1 MCRNVNVFLS
11 PVTLESLL
19 FSANG
24 HDAYVAN
31 TPQAIQ
37 AYLHARTDYSS
48 RIAEDCTKKSTKAGY
63 DAGGIA
69 VGVIPLTDIF
79 ARFYQTVQPG
89 QAVPRREAEAL
100 LAHLQEEVFTSVKYA
115 KDGGDILKTWP
126 ALAQRLQL
134 DDTEFVTN
142 WATHV
147 RQASQGD
154 MYSESNAHPHFDVL
168 ARPTLRLYALDAD
181 GRLVSS
187 EEPISWGESLFYD
200 THNGDINDAA
210 HYKAFLT
217 EAGFVFTSNSDS
229 CVEPALKRFLYEHLR
244 RGQVRGALH
253 KLALEEGFFPT
264 DAYGSAETK
273 AAELLILAET
283 LQAHGARKV
292 TIAAALAARTFEY
305 SHDKNKFTFQSF
317 TPIGETRPGV
327 LGGGTYTMTRG
338 GAGRGG
344 EEGGEL
350 IFYLPKAHDKR
361 NYGRVAFLSASE
373 ENALKQQ
380 VALLDA
386 AALAQGRFELARPQ
400 EEPITYL
407 PDVRATAWITEG
419 VAPIYDVFAGEI
431 VEVSADGSVRLFDLY
446 SGMPIPLIALEETDP
461 SAVGRRERLAPLK
474 VFDIQYRDD
483 QGQIVACP
491 YNKYGEEIMVI
502 QPLAI
507 QKNSD
512 KLFRRDA
519 QGRVRLNAGPDGLGL
534 TLGAT
539 TPAGLRRRARQLT
552 HVITG
557 AAGTSFLI
565 NTIAANMA
573 RKLSLHTLPIVCLDG
588 FTGSDTVPPYVGR
601 STLFI
606 ANSNSGGT
614 SDTIKLAHEL
624 ASIHAVINR
633 LRHEVARRPAGQPE
647 VQSLQAHLAVIEALE
662 RDGVAFADWPAEQ
675 QAFLKGRT
683 PWVYVVTN
691 IEASP
696 LGSMGRGLDPLILSA
711 AGAGVTNLPE
721 EECVGSTFAAIASTQ
736 WQMALYTYLG
746 ELRGDISS
754 DYASTIYAELARLP
768 EVVRQLVSDAALAG
782 QIATMSQDLVG
793 GNFDFVYT
801 GYVDGVPEEQAHKAA
816 EMIQEMFAGW
826 NFFQFQ
832 HGKYAHMKRRTRHTV
847 GSILVHNAPP
857 PSWPFFNARAM
868 KAPKEIGPRVANCIV
883 IAHASDRPN
892 LESIVDYAPDYIFT
906 YPADSVVL
914 YPFQALI
921 IGHLISYYW
930 GLQKKEIG
938 RTVET
943 WNQPF
948 VDLLLQTDPR
958 CDALPA
964 AWRPQVARHARQV
977 LAQFL
982 TLCQTRHYFDRLE
995 GQRKTALVHAL
1006 AILADLDPAWRQV
1019 DLFSAGGL
1027 LPAGVATIP
1036 MHTHYAPAAPVDDQ
1050 TYLQVLKEL
1059 AFELSNTEQ
1068 SKRLADHFLIDEAGR
1083 TIPQQITLQ
1092 YSQKQAR
1099 RTFLYDYLI
1108 EYEGLSTFYD
1118 VEPVHPPKIAKA
1130 KKGWL

>member
-1 MCRNVNVFLS
+1 MCRNVDVFLS

-19 FSANG
+19 FTANG
-24 HDAYVAN
+24 HAGYTAN
-31 TPQAIQ
+31 SPQAIQ
-37 AYLHARTDYSS
+37 AYLAARADYSS

-69 VGVIPLTDIF
+69 VGVIPLTAIF
-79 ARFYQTVQPG
+79 ARFYAAVQPG
-89 QAVPRREAEAL
+89 QAVARAEADAL
-100 LAHLQEEVFTSVKYA
+100 LAHLQEEVFTTVRYA

-134 DDTEFVTN
+134 DAVEFVTN

-168 ARPTLRLYALDAD
+168 ARSTLRLYALAAD
-181 GRLVSS
+181 GALTDS

-244 RGQVRGALH
+244 RGKLPGALH
-253 KLALEEGFFPT
+253 KLGLEEGFLTT
-264 DAYGSAETK
+264 DAYGSAEDK
-273 AAELLILAET
+273 AAELLALAET

-292 TIAAALAARTFEY
+292 TIAAALTARIFEY

-317 TPIGETRPGV
+317 TPIGETRPGL

-350 IFYLPKAHDKR
+350 IFYLPKPHDAR

-386 AALAQGRFELARPQ
+386 AALAQGRAQLARPQ

-431 VEVSADGSVRLFDLY
+431 VEVSADGNVRLFDLY
-446 SGMPIPLIALEETDP
+446 SGAPIPLIPLEETDP
-461 SAVGRRERLAPLK
+461 SAAGRRERLAPLK
-474 VFDIQYRDD
+474 VFDIQYQDD
-483 QGQIVACP
+483 QGRPTACP

-512 KLFRRDA
+512 KLFGYDA
-519 QGRVRLNAGPDGLGL
+519 DGRVRLNADPDGLGL

-539 TPAGLRRRARQLT
+539 TLDELRARARRLT
-552 HVITG
+552 HIITG

-573 RKLSLHTLPIVCLDG
+573 RKLSLHTLPIICLDG
-588 FTGSDTVPPYVGR
+588 FTGSDTVPPYAGQ

-624 ASIHAVINR
+624 ASTQAVVNR
-633 LRHEVARRPAGQPE
+633 LRHEVARRSADLPE
-647 VQSLQAHLAVIEALE
+647 VQTLQAQLTALEALAGS
-662 RDGVAFADWPAEQ
+662 GVAYADWPATLQ
-675 QAFLKGRT
+675 TFLKART

-754 DYASTIYAELARLP
+754 DYASAIYAELARLP
-768 EVVRQLVSDAALAG
+768 EVVRQIVSDTTLAD
-782 QIATMSQDLVG
+782 QIIAMSEELVG

-832 HGKYAHMKRRTRHTV
+832 HGKYAHMKRRTRHTL

-857 PSWPFFNARAM
+857 PSWPFFNARAL

-883 IAHASDRPN
+883 IAHASDRPH
-892 LESIVDYAPDYIFT
+892 LESITDYAPDYIFT
-906 YPADSVVL
+906 YPADSVAL
-914 YPFQALI
+914 YPFQVLI
-921 IGHLISYYW
+921 IGHLISYFW
-930 GLQKKEIG
+930 GLKKKEIG
-938 RTVET
+938 RTVEA
-943 WNQPF
+943 WNQPL
-948 VDLLLQTDPR
+948 VDLLLRTNPQADS
-958 CDALPA
+958 LPA
-964 AWRPQVARHARQV
+964 AMRQQVAQQARQILEEF
-977 LAQFL
+977 LA
-982 TLCQTRHYFDRLE
+982 LCQARHYFDRLE
-995 GQRKTALVHAL
+995 GQRKTALVQAL
-1006 AILADLDPAWRQV
+1006 AILADLDPTWGRV
-1019 DLFSAGGL
+1019 DLFTTGGL
-1027 LPAGVATIP
+1027 WSDGVAAIP
-1036 MHTHYAPAAPVDDQ
+1036 VLTHYAPTGAPDDQ
-1050 TYLQVLKEL
+1050 TYLRVLREL

-1068 SKRLADHFLIDEAGR
+1068 SKQLADHFLIDAAGR
-1083 TIPQQITLQ
+1083 TMPQQITLH
-1092 YSQKQAR
+1092 YNQKPARQA
-1099 RTFLYDYLI
+1099 FLYDYLI